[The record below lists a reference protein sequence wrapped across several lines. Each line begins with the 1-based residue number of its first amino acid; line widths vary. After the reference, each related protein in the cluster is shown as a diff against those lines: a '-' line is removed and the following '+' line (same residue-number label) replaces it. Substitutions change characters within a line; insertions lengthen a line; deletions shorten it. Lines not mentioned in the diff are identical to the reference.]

1 MQDLINESLLA
12 RMERLEREV
21 ASLRREN
28 FVHKIDDGVERF
40 RLKLHDNYD
49 DTEPLVSKLFMS
61 SDESLEICEE
71 VINDEGNGYQVVL
84 RAMVR
89 ETPIQF
95 DNDDDQFNDG
105 FTDLDLNDLGDIDE
119 ICLCDR

>member
-1 MQDLINESLLA
+1 MSGMQDLINESLLA

-21 ASLRREN
+21 ASLRHEN

-40 RLKLHDNYD
+40 KLKLHDNWD
-49 DTEPLVSKLFMS
+49 DTEPLVGKLFMS

-71 VINDEGNGYQVVL
+71 VINDEGNGYQIVL

-95 DNDDDQFNDG
+95 DNDDDQITDK
-105 FTDLDLNDLGDIDE
+105 FTDLDLGDLGDIDE
-119 ICLCDR
+119 I

>member
-1 MQDLINESLLA
+1 MSGMQDLINESLLA
-12 RMERLEREV
+12 RMERLEREL
-21 ASLRREN
+21 ASLRHEN

-40 RLKLHDNYD
+40 KLKLHDNWD
-49 DTEPLVSKLFMS
+49 DTEPLVGKLFMS

-71 VINDEGNGYQVVL
+71 VINDEGNGYQIVL
-84 RAMVR
+84 RAMVM

-95 DNDDDQFNDG
+95 DNDDDQINDE

-119 ICLCDR
+119 I

>member
-1 MQDLINESLLA
+1 MSGMQDLINESLLA
-12 RMERLEREV
+12 RMERLEQEV
-21 ASLRREN
+21 ASLRHEN
-28 FVHKIDDGVERF
+28 FVHKIDDGIERF

-95 DNDDDQFNDG
+95 DNDDDKIND
-105 FTDLDLNDLGDIDE
+105 LSDLGDIDE
-119 ICLCDR
+119 I

>member
-1 MQDLINESLLA
+1 MSGMQDLINESLLA

-21 ASLRREN
+21 ASLRHEN
-28 FVHKIDDGVERF
+28 FVHKIDDAVERF
-40 RLKLHDNYD
+40 RLQLHDNYD

-71 VINDEGNGYQVVL
+71 VINDEGNGYQIVL

-95 DNDDDQFNDG
+95 DNDDDQF
-105 FTDLDLNDLGDIDE
+105 TDLNLNDLGDIDE
-119 ICLCDR
+119 I

>member
-12 RMERLEREV
+12 RMERLEREL
-21 ASLRREN
+21 ASLRHEN

-40 RLKLHDNYD
+40 KLKLHDNWD
-49 DTEPLVSKLFMS
+49 DTEPLVGKLFMS

-71 VINDEGNGYQVVL
+71 VINDEGNGYQIVL
-84 RAMVR
+84 RAMVM

-95 DNDDDQFNDG
+95 DNDDDQINDE

-119 ICLCDR
+119 I

>member
-1 MQDLINESLLA
+1 MSGMQDLINESLLA

-21 ASLRREN
+21 ASLRHEN

-40 RLKLHDNYD
+40 RLKLHDNWD

-119 ICLCDR
+119 I

>member
-1 MQDLINESLLA
+1 MSGMQDLINESLLA
-12 RMERLEREV
+12 RMERLEREL
-21 ASLRREN
+21 ASLRHEN

-40 RLKLHDNYD
+40 RLQLHDNWD
-49 DTEPLVSKLFMS
+49 DTEPLVGRLFMS
-61 SDESLEICEE
+61 PDESLEICEE

-84 RAMVR
+84 RAMIR

-95 DNDDDQFNDG
+95 DNDAGQ

-119 ICLCDR
+119 I

>member
-21 ASLRREN
+21 ASLRHEN

-40 RLKLHDNYD
+40 KLKLHDNYD

-71 VINDEGNGYQVVL
+71 VINDEGNGYQLVL
-84 RAMVR
+84 MAMVM

-95 DNDDDQFNDG
+95 DNDDQTNDK
-105 FTDLDLNDLGDIDE
+105 FTDLDLSDLGDIDE
-119 ICLCDR
+119 I

>member
-1 MQDLINESLLA
+1 MSGMQDLINESLLA
-12 RMERLEREV
+12 RMERLEREA
-21 ASLRREN
+21 ASLRHEN
-28 FVHKIDDGVERF
+28 FVHKIDDGIERF

-71 VINDEGNGYQVVL
+71 VINDEGNGYQIIL

-95 DNDDDQFNDG
+95 DNDDGQ
-105 FTDLDLNDLGDIDE
+105 FTDLNLNDLGDIDE
-119 ICLCDR
+119 I

>member
-1 MQDLINESLLA
+1 MSGMQDLINESLLA

-21 ASLRREN
+21 ASLRHEN
-28 FVHKIDDGVERF
+28 FVHKIDDGIERF

-71 VINDEGNGYQVVL
+71 VINDEGNGYQIVL

-95 DNDDDQFNDG
+95 DNDDNQ
-105 FTDLDLNDLGDIDE
+105 FTDLNLSDLGDIDE
-119 ICLCDR
+119 I